1 MAFTNNNN
9 ANNNSVPHNPNND
22 VLLTNPPGDTVQ
34 SLAFSPEAL
43 APKSFLVSGS
53 WDNEVR
59 CWEVQNNGSS
69 QAVGMIK
76 HESAVLDVAWSHD
89 GQHVFS
95 SSTDK
100 TVKMWNLSSN
110 NTTPIA
116 IHDAPIKHVFYSK
129 DMGNGSPCVITGS
142 WDKTIKYWDLRSPNG
157 QAMGSINL
165 NEKVYCM
172 DVRSPLLVVG
182 TSERKL
188 KVYDIRKPNVIYHEK
203 QAQLKYQLRCLS
215 TFPDQC
221 GYAVGS
227 VEGRVSID
235 HVHEKDRKNNN
246 DFAFKCHRD
255 TDSGIIYP
263 VNSISFHE
271 QHGTFATAG
280 GDGGFNFWD
289 KDNKQ
294 RLKQFQRVNQPI
306 TATAFSSDG
315 NIFAYAVGYDW
326 SKGAANNDRNNQKYI
341 LLHGV
346 QQSEVRGK
354 KSNSKMANGR
364 R

>member
-1 MAFTNNNN
+1 MAFSSNTGS
-9 ANNNSVPHNPNND
+9 APHNPNQD
-22 VLLTNPPGDTVQ
+22 VLLTEPPSDTVQ
-34 SLAFSPEAL
+34 ALSFSPETL
-43 APKSFLVSGS
+43 APKSFLVSAS
-53 WDNEVR
+53 WDKEVR
-59 CWEVQNNGSS
+59 CWDVQSNGSS
-69 QAVGMIK
+69 SPVGMIK
-76 HESAVLDVAWSHD
+76 HDGPVLDVAWSAD

-95 SSTDK
+95 AGGDK
-100 TVKMWNLSSN
+100 IVKMWQLSSN
-110 NTTPIA
+110 NTMTVA
-116 IHDAPIKHVFYSK
+116 AHDEPVRHVFYSK
-129 DMGNGSPCVITGS
+129 DMGNGSPCLITGS
-142 WDKTIKYWDLRSPNG
+142 WDRSIRYWDIRAPTG
-157 QAMGSINL
+157 TPMGTVPMG
-165 NEKVYCM
+165 EKVYCM

-188 KVYDIRKPNVIYHEK
+188 RVYDIRKPTEVYHEK
-203 QAQLKYQLRCLS
+203 LAQLKYQLRCLA
-215 TFPDQC
+215 TFPDQS

-235 HVHEKDRKNNN
+235 HVHEKDRKSN

-255 TDSGIIYP
+255 SESGAIYP

-294 RLKQFQRVNQPI
+294 RLKQFQRLNQPI

-326 SKGAANNDRNNQKYI
+326 SKGAAHHNTSLPKYI

-354 KSNSKMANGR
+354 KSNNKMAGGR